1 VTVASWFLYLGV
13 CTEQKERHRVTLK
26 GTVPAAQWSG
36 ENHENVGS
44 IAILAITR
52 ITNNYFMNLE
62 LCF

>member
-13 CTEQKERHRVTLK
+13 CTEQKGRHGVPLK

-36 ENHENVGS
+36 ENHENVSS

-52 ITNNYFMNLE
+52 ITNNYFINLG
-62 LCF
+62 LCY